1 MIKIKRLLKIFLVIV
16 GICVLIIFLIRV
28 YLSKNYLNKV
38 FWVRDYGI
46 FVEHSSLM
54 EPDVHKDELVVIKIE
69 KKYDLDDVIAYINF
83 NNNLV
88 VRRIVQIDEYG
99 FVARADKSKFPEPDE
114 KIENICGKVIY
125 HSKILG
131 WILRW

>member
-1 MIKIKRLLKIFLVIV
+1 
-16 GICVLIIFLIRV
+16 
-28 YLSKNYLNKV
+28 
-38 FWVRDYGI
+38 
-46 FVEHSSLM
+46 M